1 MTKIRGFTLTEAM
14 IAVAVLA
21 LLASIALP
29 TYSGYVERSRLA
41 DAFNVLS
48 TYRLRMEQGHQDN
61 GNYGKDACAVA
72 TPSATTYFLFSCK
85 VSDDGQTFVASAAGA
100 SSMAAYGFT
109 VDDQENKVTTAF
121 PKADVPANCWMTRVG
136 DCK

>member
-1 MTKIRGFTLTEAM
+1 MTKIRGFTLIELM

-21 LLASIALP
+21 LLSSIALP
-29 TYSGYVERSRLA
+29 TYSSYVERSRLA
-41 DAFNVLS
+41 DTFNVLS

-72 TPSATTYFLFSCK
+72 TPAATTYFQFSCE
-85 VSDDGQTFVASAAGA
+85 VSDDGQTFLAKATGAGA
-100 SSMAAYGFT
+100 MAAYGFT

-121 PKADVPANCWMTRVG
+121 PKGDVPANCWMTRVG